1 MASIHIRTVD
11 NGFIVSVAGED
22 YGGAAEKQFVFETA
36 AKAKKLVKQ
45 FFDELNAQ
53 ENGEVLK

>member
-11 NGFIVSVAGED
+11 NGFLIRVSNDDFEGTHDKE
-22 YGGAAEKQFVFETA
+22 FVFETA

-45 FFDELNAQ
+45 YFDELNAQ